1 MKKNIF
7 TCYLLLS
14 ALFAFADG
22 KNVTVVISIDGCRW
36 DYPQWYDTPFFD
48 YMGSMGVASGLIP
61 SFPSKTFPNH
71 YTLATG
77 LYPDHHGIV
86 ANSFYDS
93 ETGERFRLSD
103 PTMKCNPKYYGG
115 EPIWVTAQKNGLRT
129 AVFYWPGSDVKV
141 CGQYPWHFHY
151 YDETPRLS
159 AQERVD
165 GIIGMLEMKDSERP
179 RLIMA
184 YFEQPDH
191 NGHRYGPQSK
201 HTRRAVEQVDSL
213 LQVLYERI
221 KALSIGHQVNF
232 IVLSD
237 HGMTEMATN
246 RLIDLRKILKR
257 EWYKAI
263 EGNVPANV
271 YAQEGCTD
279 SICHRLEQVDHIK
292 FWKKEDVPAYLH
304 YGSNDRIGEIV
315 VLPDIGWECDSYL
328 AEWGSHGFDP
338 EFNDMHALFRAVGPD
353 FVQTVR
359 PHFSNIHIYPL
370 LCRLLNISPAP
381 NDGSVEA
388 ISDILKK

>member
-1 MKKNIF
+1 M
-7 TCYLLLS
+7 
-14 ALFAFADG
+14 
-22 KNVTVVISIDGCRW
+22 
-36 DYPQWYDTPFFD
+36 
-48 YMGSMGVASGLIP
+48 
-61 SFPSKTFPNH
+61 
-71 YTLATG
+71 
-77 LYPDHHGIV
+77 
-86 ANSFYDS
+86 
-93 ETGERFRLSD
+93 
-103 PTMKCNPKYYGG
+103 
-115 EPIWVTAQKNGLRT
+115 
-129 AVFYWPGSDVKV
+129 
-141 CGQYPWHFHY
+141 
-151 YDETPRLS
+151 
-159 AQERVD
+159 
-165 GIIGMLEMKDSERP
+165 
-179 RLIMA
+179 
-184 YFEQPDH
+184 
-191 NGHRYGPQSK
+191 
-201 HTRRAVEQVDSL
+201 DSL

-221 KALSIGHQVNF
+221 KALPIGHQVNF

-246 RLIDLRKILKR
+246 RLIDLRKILKK